1 MRPLIHAL
9 DPDRPFYALQ
19 ARGLDGVSEPLRSI
33 EAMASR
39 YLEETTRICADG
51 PRLLAGYSMGGVV
64 AYEMAQQLAARGR
77 RLDALVLIDTGAP
90 LALPWKDRL
99 TYTYLY
105 SRLAMRRLGRG
116 ARRRRRARYA
126 RSVSSLMRA
135 SFRAGQRYRAKP
147 FRGNV
152 HLISSTGGEMA
163 PGTDEQERRLVR
175 RIDRRLVQRRGLWDR
190 LLGDGITTH
199 EIDGHHLDL
208 FRRPAL
214 DLLATELQRI
224 LDAATAPQPR
234 AVDDRTSAAAV
245 IP

>member
-1 MRPLIHAL
+1 
-9 DPDRPFYALQ
+9 
-19 ARGLDGVSEPLRSI
+19 
-33 EAMASR
+33 
-39 YLEETTRICADG
+39 
-51 PRLLAGYSMGGVV
+51 
-64 AYEMAQQLAARGR
+64 
-77 RLDALVLIDTGAP
+77 
-90 LALPWKDRL
+90 
-99 TYTYLY
+99 
-105 SRLAMRRLGRG
+105 
-116 ARRRRRARYA
+116 
-126 RSVSSLMRA
+126 MRA

-147 FRGNV
+147 FHGNM

-234 AVDDRTSAAAV
+234 AADDRTTAAAV